1 MSLYLPELKI
11 KCLTIIMFVIR
22 RVIINYYAIVTYAC
36 ITLKESKHR
45 SSEYKL
51 VTRYTKS

>member
-1 MSLYLPELKI
+1 
-11 KCLTIIMFVIR
+11 MFV
-22 RVIINYYAIVTYAC
+22 INYYAIVTYAC

-51 VTRYTKS
+51 VTKNIKKIFFFIAIAYN